1 MTDPSQTSAQDSHG
15 THRPTRRGFLA
26 GAAGVGVVAAA
37 TMLPVG
43 IASAQ
48 DTAAGDAAA
57 RADHRPGGS
66 RPQAFV
72 GVKNGNFTVAGKTF
86 RFGGTNTYYLHQV
99 SHYMIDAALN
109 DAAAMSL
116 SVVRAWAFADGRNVD
131 RPLQPQPF
139 TYDDAAFDSLD
150 YAIHKAGQLG
160 LRLVLALTNNWPDY
174 GGMPQYVSWFFPE
187 LPNDVNSDS
196 PVNHDK
202 FYTERRI
209 KECYRAYARYVTHRR
224 NPYTGTTLQPGPDD
238 HDLGTGQRA
247 AQPERQD
254 RRRGA
259 VLGHRDERL
268 RQGFGPP
275 SVGRRW

>member
-1 MTDPSQTSAQDSHG
+1 
-15 THRPTRRGFLA
+15 
-26 GAAGVGVVAAA
+26 
-37 TMLPVG
+37 MLPGG

-72 GVKNGNFTVAGKTF
+72 GVKNGAFTVAGKTF

-116 SVVRAWAFADGRNVD
+116 SVVRAWAFADGQNVD

-139 TYDDAAFDSLD
+139 TYDNAAFDSLD
-150 YAIHKAGQLG
+150 YAIYKAGQLG

-174 GGMPQYVSWFFPE
+174 GGHAAVRVVVLPGVAQRREQRLAGQSRQVLHRPQDQGL
-187 LPNDVNSDS
+187 LPGLC
-196 PVNHDK
+196 PLCH
-202 FYTERRI
+202 
-209 KECYRAYARYVTHRR
+209 APA
-224 NPYTGTTLQPGPDD
+224 
-238 HDLGTGQRA
+238 
-247 AQPERQD
+247 
-254 RRRGA
+254 
-259 VLGHRDERL
+259 
-268 RQGFGPP
+268 
-275 SVGRRW
+275 